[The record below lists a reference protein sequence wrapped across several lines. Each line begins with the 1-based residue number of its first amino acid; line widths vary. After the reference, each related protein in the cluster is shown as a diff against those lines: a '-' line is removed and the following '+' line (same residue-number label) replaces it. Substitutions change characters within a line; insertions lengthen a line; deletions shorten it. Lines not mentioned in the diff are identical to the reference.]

1 MKNLILSFAIV
12 LTVGTTMA
20 FSLMRP
26 QRMKGYIDDSMCAST
41 KTPMCTPETRVKCA
55 TKCVANGAAAV
66 FVSDDKVYKISNQ
79 KDVQDY
85 LGKNVLLDAN
95 VNNDTIEITKISE
108 AD

>member
-41 KTPMCTPETRVKCA
+41 KTPICTPETRVKCA

-85 LGKNVLLDAN
+85 LGKNVLLEAN
-95 VNNDTIEITKISE
+95 VNNDSIEITKISE